1 MALFRA
7 WLRKRRARALER
19 RRAQQREDAAYA
31 AQTIRA
37 FLEETGG
44 AHDWDDFTSCSLRD
58 PELDRIRKLA
68 LAVDLPVG
76 SEERASLEV
85 LAEKAERLA
94 QS

>member
-1 MALFRA
+1 MSFFRT
-7 WLRKRRARALER
+7 WLSKRRTRALAR

-31 AQTIRA
+31 AQAIRA

-44 AHDWDDFTSCSLRD
+44 AHDWDEFTSCSLRD

-76 SEERASLEV
+76 PEERATLEV

-94 QS
+94 ET

>member
-19 RRAQQREDAAYA
+19 RWAQQREDAAYA